1 MLLHYFTIAWRN
13 LWKNR
18 VFSLINVFGLAV
30 GLACC
35 LLMTLYVRHELRYDQ
50 FQKKGDRIARVIM
63 EYGFSGSVNK
73 GNYTSTKVAPTF
85 QRTFPEIESA
95 VRMTQLPRVVRHED
109 KLFNEKKFM
118 YADSSFFNVFEF
130 RMLRGSPQRALNG
143 PNMVVLTAAAATKYF
158 GKEDPVGKILKVGAN
173 GEDYLVTGVMEN
185 YPSNSQMQFD
195 FLASFSSLGVN
206 QEETY
211 WDANYTTYFLLRD
224 KAALAGLQAKIP
236 GFMKKEMGTEAS
248 INDYL
253 TFWLEP
259 FTRIHLHSPYAGFEP
274 TNSSTYVTMVGAVA
288 LLVLLL
294 SALVFARRMRPE
306 SRRLRVA
313 EILLSV
319 LVAAAGAAATL
330 LMLVFMA
337 SGVTYRGDSPDAAGM
352 SIVFGLFLYFPSAGL
367 LILPL
372 AMKVSRLSPR
382 LRRGL
387 GWSVFLLVLLPF
399 AVLTVASLSV
409 AS

>member
-143 PNMVVLTAAAATKYF
+143 PNMVELTEAVATKYF
-158 GKEDPVGKILKVGAN
+158 GKRDPRAN
-173 GEDYLVTGVMEN
+173 GEDYRE
-185 YPSNSQMQFD
+185 
-195 FLASFSSLGVN
+195 
-206 QEETY
+206 
-211 WDANYTTYFLLRD
+211 
-224 KAALAGLQAKIP
+224 
-236 GFMKKEMGTEAS
+236 
-248 INDYL
+248 
-253 TFWLEP
+253 
-259 FTRIHLHSPYAGFEP
+259 
-274 TNSSTYVTMVGAVA
+274 
-288 LLVLLL
+288 
-294 SALVFARRMRPE
+294 
-306 SRRLRVA
+306 
-313 EILLSV
+313 
-319 LVAAAGAAATL
+319 
-330 LMLVFMA
+330 
-337 SGVTYRGDSPDAAGM
+337 
-352 SIVFGLFLYFPSAGL
+352 
-367 LILPL
+367 
-372 AMKVSRLSPR
+372 RLS
-382 LRRGL
+382 LRG
-387 GWSVFLLVLLPF
+387 
-399 AVLTVASLSV
+399 TY
-409 AS
+409 